1 MHDAR
6 VDETTGSDLE
16 AVYREHGSRLLRAV
30 IAYAGNREVAIDA
43 VSEAF
48 AQALRRGDAIRAP
61 LPWVW
66 RAAFRIA
73 AGELKNRAR
82 ESATMPERSYEM
94 AEPAG
99 DVVGALAQLSPMQR
113 GSVVLHHYAGYPVK
127 EVASIL
133 DSTEPAVWVH
143 LNRGRKRLRELLE
156 NSDG

>member
-1 MHDAR
+1 MQDAF

-16 AVYREHGSRLLRAV
+16 TVYREHGSRLLRAL

-48 AQALRRGDAIRAP
+48 AQALRRGEAIRAP

-73 AGELKNRAR
+73 AGELKSRAR
-82 ESATMPERSYEM
+82 ESATLPDRSYEM
-94 AEPAG
+94 EEPAA
-99 DVVGALAQLSPMQR
+99 DIVGALAQLSPMQR

-127 EVASIL
+127 EVADIL
-133 DSTEPAVWVH
+133 ASTTAAVWVH

-156 NSDG
+156 KSDG